1 MVKLKN
7 NNVQELFPPAQI
19 YEVTYKCHMKDFTT
33 NRLLK

>member
-19 YEVTYKCHMKDFTT
+19 DEVTYKCHMKDFTT